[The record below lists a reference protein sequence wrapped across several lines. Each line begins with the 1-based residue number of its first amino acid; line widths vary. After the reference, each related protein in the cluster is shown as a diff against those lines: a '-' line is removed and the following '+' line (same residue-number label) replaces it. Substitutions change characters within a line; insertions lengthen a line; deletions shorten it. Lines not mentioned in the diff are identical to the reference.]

1 MADTVPKKPQTAY
14 FLWLNANRE
23 RIQGIV
29 GSKAFAV
36 VAAKASELWKAAS
49 AKEKAP
55 FEAEVKK
62 QKETYDAFVA
72 TAAGQKALQEQKAEK
87 KEEKQAKQEKEAERE
102 KAKEEKQIAR
112 EKRECKAAVKAVVKD
127 DKLKKPLSAYFMWL
141 NDNRERITKLV
152 GGKGGPEV
160 TKKGSEMW
168 KALSEKD
175 KKPYDDR
182 VKKEKAEYEAYIASP
197 EGAAAL
203 KAFKEA
209 TSAVAYKEKATEG
222 AQEEDEEE
230 PSPNKPGQKRKA
242 DVAAGLDAGTKKAKS
257 AKAGA

>member
-1 MADTVPKKPQTAY
+1 MADTMPKKAQSAY
-14 FLWLNANRE
+14 FLWFNANRE
-23 RIQGIV
+23 KIQTTV
-29 GSKAFAV
+29 GSKAFGV
-36 VAAKASELWKAAS
+36 VGAKASEMWKAAS

-72 TAAGQKALQEQKAEK
+72 TPAGQKALEEQKAGK
-87 KEEKQAKQEKEAERE
+87 KEEKQAKQEKETE
-102 KAKEEKQIAR
+102 KAKVKEEKLVAR
-112 EKRECKAAVKAVVKD
+112 EQRACNAAVKAVVKD
-127 DKLKKPLSAYFMWL
+127 DKLKKPLSSYFMWL
-141 NDNRERITKLV
+141 NDNRERLTKLC

-160 TKKGSEMW
+160 AKKGSEEW

-182 VKKEKAEYEAYIASP
+182 VQKEKAKYDAYIASP

-209 TSAVAYKEKATEG
+209 TAAVAYKEKPAEE
-222 AQEEDEEE
+222 AQEKEEE
-230 PSPNKPGQKRKA
+230 ASPSKSGQKRKV
-242 DVAAGLDAGTKKAKS
+242 DVTAGVDAVAKKTKS